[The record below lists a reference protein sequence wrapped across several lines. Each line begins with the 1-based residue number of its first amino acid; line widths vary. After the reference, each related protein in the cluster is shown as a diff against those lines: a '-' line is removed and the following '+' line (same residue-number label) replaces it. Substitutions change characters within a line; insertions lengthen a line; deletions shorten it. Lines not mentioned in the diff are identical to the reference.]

1 MFHPPIRAAWR
12 SAGALA
18 AGLALWLLAGP
29 AALAT
34 PNGEGAHGYA
44 AREICPA
51 LIEQAEQARGI
62 PRHLLLAISIAES
75 GRGDRATGE
84 RFPWPWT
91 VMAEGQGR
99 YFSTKSEAL
108 AHIRALQ
115 KRGVRNIDVGCM
127 QVNLQY
133 HGGNFDSLEDALD
146 PVNNVAYATAFL
158 VDLRQDL
165 HSWTK
170 AVKHYHSATEARH
183 IPYRAKVY
191 DIWDDLRSADR
202 GKPLVAS
209 APKIKGVTI
218 NPNVRPS
225 RPKVDAATKE
235 LDAERALEAAST
247 EASEDGTPEP
257 VAPTGMV
264 VAGGSL
270 GAWPPRG
277 VSQQRQAEALAR
289 LRALAPR

>member
-1 MFHPPIRAAWR
+1 
-12 SAGALA
+12 
-18 AGLALWLLAGP
+18 
-29 AALAT
+29 
-34 PNGEGAHGYA
+34 
-44 AREICPA
+44 
-51 LIEQAEQARGI
+51 
-62 PRHLLLAISIAES
+62 
-75 GRGDRATGE
+75 
-84 RFPWPWT
+84 
-91 VMAEGQGR
+91 MAEGQGR
-99 YFSTKSEAL
+99 YFSTKTEAL
-108 AHIRALQ
+108 NHVRALQ

-158 VDLRQDL
+158 VDLRQEL

-209 APKIKGVTI
+209 APRIKGVTI

-225 RPKVDAATKE
+225 RPPVDAATKE
-235 LDAERALEAAST
+235 VDAERAAEAAAT
-247 EASEDGTPEP
+247 DAGASEP
-257 VAPTGMV
+257 AASSGMV

-277 VSQQRQAEALAR
+277 LSQQRQAETLAR